1 MTFPDDDLPDPRTAE
16 LLGGVPR
23 AITPSRDLWPGIEG
37 RLRRRGGETARWRVW
52 TGGLVLAVAA
62 SILLT
67 FTMLRREVTIH
78 GARPSPES
86 LEMQQVLNAT
96 TGPRSATA
104 HSLARYL
111 AVLDGAIAETEA
123 ALHETPHDPALTE
136 FLQTLQRRRL
146 TLLAQ
151 AARFAA
157 ES

>member
-23 AITPSRDLWPGIEG
+23 AVAPSRDLWPGIEG
-37 RLRRRGGETARWRVW
+37 RLRRRAGETARRRVW
-52 TGGLVLAVAA
+52 FVGLAMASAAAVLLFVVSRPA
-62 SILLT
+62 T
-67 FTMLRREVTIH
+67 RDP
-78 GARPSPES
+78 RPSPES
-86 LEMQQVLNAT
+86 REMQQVLNAA
-96 TGPRSATA
+96 TGSRSATA
-104 HSLARYL
+104 RSLAHHL
-111 AVLDGAIAETEA
+111 AILDGAIAETET
-123 ALHETPHDPALTE
+123 ALRETPRDPALTE

>member
-1 MTFPDDDLPDPRTAE
+1 MIAAAAALVIVVSRPATRDPRP
-16 LLGGVPR
+16 L
-23 AITPSRDLWPGIEG
+23 S
-37 RLRRRGGETARWRVW
+37 
-52 TGGLVLAVAA
+52 
-62 SILLT
+62 
-67 FTMLRREVTIH
+67 
-78 GARPSPES
+78 ES
-86 LEMQQVLNAT
+86 VEMQQVLNTT

-111 AVLDGAIAETEA
+111 AVLDGAIEETTA
-123 ALHETPHDPALTE
+123 ALRETPGDPALTD

>member
-16 LLGGVPR
+16 LLGRVPR

-37 RLRRRGGETARWRVW
+37 RLRKRRGSWVVGRGWGV
-52 TGGLVLAVAA
+52 GLAAAAV
-62 SILLT
+62 ILIT
-67 FTMLRREVTIH
+67 FGALRRGLRTH
-78 GARPSPES
+78 DSRPTTES
-86 LEMQQVLNAT
+86 AEIQVILNAT

-104 HSLARYL
+104 HSLAHYL
-111 AVLDGAIAETEA
+111 AILDGAIDETTA
-123 ALHETPHDPALTE
+123 ALRETPADPALTD